1 MSIQTETAKLS
12 DKALDEYVVL
22 VPISDNFSL
31 FCDDKPKYETSE
43 VRLSIFTKGN
53 YMQLKNRIVNGLL
66 NNNFTITD
74 KRYVE
79 YENDTGF
86 HHRLCFIP
94 ADADRDTSDTVRDI
108 PDNLRYRQSDHG
120 IC

>member
-1 MSIQTETAKLS
+1 MTVLSELNTLLSDMSIQTETAKLS
-12 DKALDEYVVL
+12 DKPLDEYVVL

-53 YMQLKNRIVNGLL
+53 YMQLKKKIVERLL

-86 HHRLCFIP
+86 HHYNIDV
-94 ADADRDTSDTVRDI
+94 AK
-108 PDNLRYRQSDHG
+108 YYEMEEM
-120 IC
+120 

>member
-1 MSIQTETAKLS
+1 MTVLSELNTLLSIQTETAKLS

-53 YMQLKNRIVNGLL
+53 YMQLKKKIVKGLL

-86 HHRLCFIP
+86 HHYNIDV
-94 ADADRDTSDTVRDI
+94 AK
-108 PDNLRYRQSDHG
+108 YYEMEEM
-120 IC
+120 

>member
-1 MSIQTETAKLS
+1 MTILAELNTLLSDMEIQTETAKLS

-31 FCDDKPKYETSE
+31 FCDDEPKYETAE

-53 YMQLKNRIVNGLL
+53 YMQLKKRIVNGLL

-86 HHRLCFIP
+86 HHYNIDV
-94 ADADRDTSDTVRDI
+94 AKYYEMEEI
-108 PDNLRYRQSDHG
+108 
-120 IC
+120 

>member
-1 MSIQTETAKLS
+1 MTILSELNTLFNSLSIQSETGKLS
-12 DKALDEYVVL
+12 DKATNEYVVL

-53 YMQLKNRIVNGLL
+53 YMQLKKKIVKALL
-66 NNNFTITD
+66 QNNFTITD

-79 YENDTGF
+79 FENDTGY
-86 HHRLCFIP
+86 HHYNIDV
-94 ADADRDTSDTVRDI
+94 AKYYETEEI
-108 PDNLRYRQSDHG
+108 
-120 IC
+120 

>member
-1 MSIQTETAKLS
+1 MTVLSELNTLLSDMSIKTETAKLS

-53 YMQLKNRIVNGLL
+53 YMQLKKRIVNGLL

-86 HHRLCFIP
+86 HHYNIDV
-94 ADADRDTSDTVRDI
+94 AKYYEMEEI
-108 PDNLRYRQSDHG
+108 
-120 IC
+120 